1 MDMVEKVPMTQ
12 AGYEQ
17 LNEELK
23 VLKFKE
29 RPEIVAAIEEA
40 RAHGDLSEN
49 AEYHSA
55 REKQSFIEGRIQD
68 LEAAISRAQVI
79 DPKTLSGDTVLFGAT
94 VQVQDLDTDQ
104 KQTYQ
109 IVGQYEANLEKGLIS
124 LISPLAKALIGK
136 NKGDYVD
143 VTTPKGDK
151 SYEILSVSF
160 I

>member
-1 MDMVEKVPMTQ
+1 MTDKVPMTS

-23 VLKFKE
+23 KLKFE
-29 RPEIVAAIEEA
+29 DRPAVVAAIEEA
-40 RAHGDLSEN
+40 RGHGDLSEN
-49 AEYHSA
+49 AEYQTA

-68 LEAAISRAQVI
+68 LEAALSRAQVI
-79 DPKTLSGDTVLFGAT
+79 DPKTLSGDAVLFGAT
-94 VQVQDLDTDQ
+94 VDVSDTDTDQ

-124 LISPLAKALIGK
+124 YISPLAKALIGK
-136 NKGDYVD
+136 AVGDFVE
-143 VTTPKGDK
+143 VQTPKGEK
-151 SYEILSVSF
+151 TYEVLAIRF

>member
-1 MDMVEKVPMTQ
+1 MAEKIPMT
-12 AGYEQ
+12 AVGYDQ

-23 VLKFKE
+23 KLKFE
-29 RPEIVAAIEEA
+29 DRPAVVAAIEEA
-40 RAHGDLSEN
+40 RGHGDLSEN
-49 AEYHSA
+49 AEYQTA

-68 LEAAISRAQVI
+68 LEAAFSRAQVI

-94 VQVQDLDTDQ
+94 VDVLDTDSDQ

-124 LISPLAKALIGK
+124 YISPLAKALIGK
-136 NKGDYVD
+136 KAGDIVE
-143 VTTPKGDK
+143 VQTPKGEK
-151 SYEILSVSF
+151 AYEILAIRF

>member
-1 MDMVEKVPMTQ
+1 MVDKVPMTQ
-12 AGYEQ
+12 NGYDR

-23 VLKFKE
+23 TLKFKD

-40 RAHGDLSEN
+40 RSHGDLSEN
-49 AEYHSA
+49 AEYQTA

-68 LEAAISRAQVI
+68 LEGALSRAQVI
-79 DPKTLSGDTVLFGAT
+79 DPKTLSGDSVLFGAT

-124 LISPLAKALIGK
+124 FISPLAKALIGK
-136 NKGDYVD
+136 SKGDLVD
-143 VTTPKGDK
+143 VSTPKGDK
-151 SYEILSVSF
+151 SYEILAVNF
-160 I
+160 V

>member
-1 MDMVEKVPMTQ
+1 MADKVPMTLV
-12 AGYEQ
+12 GYDQ

-23 VLKFKE
+23 KLKFEE
-29 RPEIVAAIEEA
+29 RPAIVAAIEEA

-49 AEYHSA
+49 AEYQTA

-68 LEAAISRAQVI
+68 LEAALSLAQVI

-94 VQVQDLDTDQ
+94 VDVTDLDTDQ

-124 LISPLAKALIGK
+124 YISPLAKALIGK
-136 NKGDYVD
+136 AKGDIVE
-143 VTTPKGDK
+143 VQTPKGEK
-151 SYEILSVSF
+151 AYEILAIRF

>member
-1 MDMVEKVPMTQ
+1 MAEKVPMTVV
-12 AGYEQ
+12 GYDQ

-23 VLKFKE
+23 KLKFE
-29 RPEIVAAIEEA
+29 DRPAIVAAIEEA

-49 AEYHSA
+49 AEYQTA

-68 LEAAISRAQVI
+68 LEAALSLAQVI
-79 DPKTLSGDTVLFGAT
+79 DPRTLSGDTVLFGAT
-94 VQVQDLDTDQ
+94 VDVTDLESDK

-124 LISPLAKALIGK
+124 YISPLAKALIGK
-136 NKGDYVD
+136 AKGDIVE
-143 VTTPKGDK
+143 VQTPKGEK
-151 SYEILSVSF
+151 AYEILAIRF

>member
-1 MDMVEKVPMTQ
+1 MADKVPMT
-12 AGYEQ
+12 AVGYDQ

-23 VLKFKE
+23 KLKFE
-29 RPEIVAAIEEA
+29 DRPAIVAAIEEA
-40 RAHGDLSEN
+40 RGHGDLSEN
-49 AEYHSA
+49 AEYQTA

-68 LEAAISRAQVI
+68 LEAALSLAQVI

-94 VQVQDLDTDQ
+94 VDVVDLESDK

-124 LISPLAKALIGK
+124 YISPLAKALIGK
-136 NKGDYVD
+136 AKGDIVE
-143 VTTPKGDK
+143 VQTPKGEK
-151 SYEILSVSF
+151 AYEILAIRF